1 MKKQLALWLITSA
14 VAFLLAASF
23 HLDAPPAPVRSASDA
38 CRHKPSEYGFAWTG
52 GGHLICLQ
60 AAP

>member
-1 MKKQLALWLITSA
+1 MKKQLVLWLITSA

-23 HLDAPPAPVRSASDA
+23 HLDAPPAPVRQAVDA
-38 CRHKPSEYGFAWTG
+38 CRHQPSERGFSWAT

-60 AAP
+60 AVK